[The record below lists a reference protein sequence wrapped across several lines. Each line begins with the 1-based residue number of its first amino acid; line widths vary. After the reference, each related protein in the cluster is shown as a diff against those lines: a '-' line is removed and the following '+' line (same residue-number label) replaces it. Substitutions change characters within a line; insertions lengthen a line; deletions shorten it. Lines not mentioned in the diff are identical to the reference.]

1 MIKNQ
6 NHIIFFDGVCN
17 LCNNTVDFIIRRM
30 GDRSFLFA
38 PLQGQTAKD
47 LSIDFSEVEP
57 GSIVYVA
64 DGRQFTQSTA
74 VLKILVRLGGAW
86 RLVAVFFVVPPFLRN
101 IIYRFVAK
109 NRYRWFGKKESC
121 RMPTPEERELFLS

>member
-6 NHIIFFDGVCN
+6 NNIIFFDGVCN

-30 GDRSFLFA
+30 GNRSFLFA
-38 PLQGQTAKD
+38 PLQGESAKK
-47 LSIDFSEVEP
+47 LNIVSSEVEP

-64 DGRQFTQSTA
+64 DGRQFKQSTA

-86 RLVAVFFVVPPFLRN
+86 RLMAVFFIIPPFLRN
-101 IIYRFVAK
+101 LIYRFVAK

-121 RMPTPEERELFLS
+121 RMPTPDERAFFLP